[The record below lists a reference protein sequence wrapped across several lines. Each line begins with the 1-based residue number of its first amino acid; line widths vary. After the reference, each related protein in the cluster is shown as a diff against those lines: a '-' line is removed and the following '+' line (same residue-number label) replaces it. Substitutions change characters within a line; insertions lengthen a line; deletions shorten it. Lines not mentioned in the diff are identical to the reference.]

1 MSERFFSDEPLQSG
15 ATTVLAGTEAHHAL
29 HVMRLAVGD
38 EVTLF
43 DGSGD
48 EYLAT
53 VQATSRRDLTLE
65 VGQQSAIDR
74 EAEVSISM
82 GIALPKGDRQKVL
95 IEKLTEVGVQ
105 RVLPLVTK
113 RSVAAPKVNGL
124 EKLRRLV
131 IESSKQCRRN
141 RLMQIDDPLSWDDF
155 LKIDLPEKRLI
166 AHPTDERFDW
176 SANAKDSCAV
186 AIGPEGGFSE
196 EEYAKAV
203 ELGWQGVSLGKRIL
217 RIETAAIGL
226 AFRLI
231 HN

>member
-15 ATTVLAGTEAHHAL
+15 TITVLAGTEAHHAL

-48 EYLAT
+48 EFIAT
-53 VQATSRRDLTLE
+53 VQSTSRRDLTLE
-65 VGQQSAIDR
+65 VGQQSTVAR
-74 EAEVSISM
+74 EAEVSITM
-82 GIALPKGDRQKVL
+82 GIVLPKGDRQKVL

-105 RVLPLVTK
+105 RVIPLVTK
-113 RSVAAPKVNGL
+113 RSIATPKANGL

-141 RLMQIDDPLSWDDF
+141 RLMQIDDPLSWEDF
-155 LKIDLPEKRLI
+155 LQCDLPVKRLI
-166 AHPTDERFDW
+166 AHPTDEQFDW
-176 SANAKDSCAV
+176 NANAKDSCAV

-196 EEYAKAV
+196 EEYSEAV
-203 ELGWQGVSLGKRIL
+203 ELGWQSVSLGKRIL

-231 HN
+231 HD

>member
-1 MSERFFSDEPLQSG
+1 MSERFYSDEPLQSG
-15 ATTVLAGTEAHHAL
+15 STTVLAGTEAHHAL

-74 EAEVSISM
+74 EAEVSITM

-105 RVLPLVTK
+105 RVVPLVTK